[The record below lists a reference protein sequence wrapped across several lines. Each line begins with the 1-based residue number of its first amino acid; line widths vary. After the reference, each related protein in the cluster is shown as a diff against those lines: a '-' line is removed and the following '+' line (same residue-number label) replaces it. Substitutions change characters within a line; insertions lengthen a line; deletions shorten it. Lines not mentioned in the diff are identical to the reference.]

1 MVKKFPFHIKMP
13 ILKFY
18 NIKEK
23 KSYPTD
29 NYKFEVKDT
38 SRGKRYFAI
47 AYDEKGNKLYRSYHS
62 PSLYVL
68 LGQGH
73 QILSEGYR
81 HQEKGHNETYSN
93 NI

>member
-47 AYDEKGNKLYRSYHS
+47 AYDEKGNKLYRIVSKDFY
-62 PSLYVL
+62 
-68 LGQGH
+68 
-73 QILSEGYR
+73 ER
-81 HQEKGHNETYSN
+81 FK
-93 NI
+93 